1 MNGKNHG
8 LQTLREEIAF
18 TSRPKIQ
25 SQSQIFRYGG
35 SIFCLPHRPN
45 FSDVINLCLHWVS
58 VVCAYTGPWYAI
70 WPKPKTTKTVPPDII
85 VFLGGYGHTKFAMLN
100 IFWCFL
106 SSERVTGLVR
116 GPYFK
121 VKFALQKWSQTSP
134 ILILA
139 LHNMKK

>member
-1 MNGKNHG
+1 MRVSEIRVKRIRVNQG
-8 LQTLREEIAF
+8 LGVLV
-18 TSRPKIQ
+18 P
-25 SQSQIFRYGG
+25 
-35 SIFCLPHRPN
+35 
-45 FSDVINLCLHWVS
+45 
-58 VVCAYTGPWYAI
+58 TGPWQAI
-70 WPKPKTTKTVPPDII
+70 CPKSKTAKTVPPDII

-106 SSERVTGLVR
+106 SSERVTWLVR

-139 LHNMKK
+139 LYNMKQ